1 MKFSSTPREC
11 GTAIFQMYW
20 IMALNPP
27 ERHFGESI
35 EFGGLRASRREM
47 KRKRK
52 AKEVVR
58 LLTFARSNYR
68 IGAGATFERTCS
80 AIPPW
85 TLGERIR
92 PGRSNRRQSALWPPI
107 IDAWL
112 WAKRWWWSVNL
123 SSHWKQE
130 EVSIRLET
138 YRRAQVTVEKVVTAQ
153 KMEAEVIKKKKKK
166 ITRLTAMDCFM
177 FHRSHSCQT
186 IDYKRPRR
194 FINPQNGDHCS
205 MTSDWWFHI
214 SPFKLGLQNQW
225 FDLAC
230 FWLKKCQEVPLI
242 ELNESVE
249 KYWYNMAIWLSNT

>member
-153 KMEAEVIKKKKKK
+153 KMEAKVIKKKKKENCSTNSDGLFYVPS
-166 ITRLTAMDCFM
+166 ITLMSNYRLQKAASLYQPPKW
-177 FHRSHSCQT
+177 RSLLNDIRLMVS
-186 IDYKRPRR
+186 
-194 FINPQNGDHCS
+194 
-205 MTSDWWFHI
+205 HI
-214 SPFKLGLQNQW
+214 TF
-225 FDLAC
+225 
-230 FWLKKCQEVPLI
+230 
-242 ELNESVE
+242 
-249 KYWYNMAIWLSNT
+249 